1 MPRGGEF
8 EDWSGSACAVNE
20 FTGERVIP
28 GEVNDDL
35 WAEHVSRYAFAARY
49 APGKDALDIGCGAG
63 YGTAEL
69 AHHAQAVF
77 GIDVADDALR
87 YARTHYTLP
96 HAHFVRASAAALPFG
111 DGSFDVVTAFEV
123 IEHLSDWRA
132 LLAEARRALRRDGVF
147 FVSTPNKSYYAESR
161 QKDGP
166 NPFHIHEFTFDE
178 FETALAEFFPGV
190 SIFLQNWSESIIF
203 SPDKPFSTKLDV
215 CVDSNSGSHD
225 SAHFFL
231 AMCWT
236 HAHPEPRGFVYSPK
250 ASNLLRERERH
261 IRLLEGELAQT
272 QQWLHIATAERDALI
287 ELHAAQQQQLEQSN
301 RWAQKLD
308 ADWKAVVERVAHVQE
323 ELRAAQA
330 RAVEVAAAYA
340 RKVGELEDENRQ
352 KTRWALDTERRLSA
366 DLAAR
371 CDELAQTV
379 SFLDRA
385 EATVVERTVWAQRV
399 QARLDQLEPQL
410 QMIRQSRWVKLGR
423 TLGLGPRVEG

>member
-1 MPRGGEF
+1 V
-8 EDWSGSACAVNE
+8 SE

-49 APGKDALDIGCGAG
+49 APGKCALDIGCGAG

-69 AHHAQAVF
+69 AHHTRAVF
-77 GIDVADDALR
+77 GIDVAEDALR
-87 YARTHYTLP
+87 YARKHYALQ
-96 HAHFVRASAAALPFG
+96 HAHYARASASALPFG
-111 DGSFDVVTAFEV
+111 DGSFDIATAFEV

-132 LLAEARRALRRDGVF
+132 LLAEARRVLRRDGVF

-166 NPFHIHEFTFDE
+166 NPFHVHEFEFDE
-178 FETALAEFFPGV
+178 FEGALAEFFPRV
-190 SIFLQNWSESIIF
+190 SIFLQNWSESMLF
-203 SPDKPFSTKLDV
+203 SPDKSFLPPFDARIDST
-215 CVDSNSGSHD
+215 SGSHD

-236 HAHPEPRGFVYSPK
+236 DARPEPRGFVYSPR
-250 ASNLLRERERH
+250 ASNLLREREGH
-261 IRLLEGELAQT
+261 IRLLEEELAQT
-272 QQWLHIATAERDALI
+272 QQWLHIATAERSALI
-287 ELHAAQQQQLEQSN
+287 ELHAEQKQHLEQSN

-308 ADWKAVVERVAHVQE
+308 ADWKTVVARVAQVQE
-323 ELRAAQA
+323 ELQAAQA
-330 RAVEVAAAYA
+330 RAAEVAVAYA
-340 RKVGELEDENRQ
+340 RKVGELEEENRQ
-352 KTRWALDTERRLSA
+352 KTAWAIDTERRLSA

-371 CDELAQTV
+371 CGELAQTV
-379 SFLDRA
+379 GFLDRA
-385 EATVVERTVWAQRV
+385 EATIAERTLWAQRV

-423 TLGLGPRVEG
+423 TLGLGPQVEG

>member
-1 MPRGGEF
+1 
-8 EDWSGSACAVNE
+8 VNE

-49 APGKDALDIGCGAG
+49 APGKDALDIGCGTG

-69 AHHAQAVF
+69 EHHARAVF

-87 YARTHYTLP
+87 YARTHYALP
-96 HAHFVRASAAALPFG
+96 HAHFTRASASALPFG
-111 DGSFDVVTAFEV
+111 DGSFDLATAFEV

-132 LLAEARRALRRDGVF
+132 LLAEARRVLRRDGVL

-161 QKDGP
+161 HKDGP
-166 NPFHIHEFTFDE
+166 NPFHVHEFTFSE
-178 FETALAEFFPGV
+178 FETTLAEFFPGV
-190 SIFLQNWSESIIF
+190 SIFLQNWSESILF
-203 SPDKPFSTKLDV
+203 SPEKSLGPRLDACIHST
-215 CVDSNSGSHD
+215 SGSHD
-225 SAHFFL
+225 TAHFFL

-236 HAHPEPRGFVYSPK
+236 HAHPEPRGFVYTPR

-261 IRLLEGELAQT
+261 IHLLEGELAQT
-272 QQWLHIATAERDALI
+272 KDWLHIATAERDAMI
-287 ELHAAQQQQLEQSN
+287 ALHAAQKELLEQSN
-301 RWAQKLD
+301 RWAEKLD
-308 ADWKAVVERVAHVQE
+308 ADWKAVVARVAEVQE

-330 RAVEVAAAYA
+330 RAIEVAAAYA

-352 KTRWALDTERRLSA
+352 KTTWAIDTERRLSA
-366 DLAAR
+366 DLASK

-379 SFLDRA
+379 AFLDRA
-385 EATVVERTVWAQRV
+385 EATVTERTLWAQRV

-410 QMIRQSRWVKLGR
+410 QMIRESRWVKLGR
-423 TLGLGPRVEG
+423 TLGLGPQVEG

>member
-1 MPRGGEF
+1 V
-8 EDWSGSACAVNE
+8 SE

-49 APGKDALDIGCGAG
+49 APGKDALDIGCGVG

-69 AHHAQAVF
+69 AYHARAVF

-87 YARTHYTLP
+87 YARTHYALQ
-96 HAHFVRASAAALPFG
+96 HAHYARASASALPFA
-111 DGSFDVVTAFEV
+111 DSSFDVATAFEV

-132 LLAEARRALRRDGVF
+132 LLTEARRVLRRDGVF

-166 NPFHIHEFTFDE
+166 NPFHVHEFEFDE

-190 SIFLQNWSESIIF
+190 SIFLQNWSESMLF
-203 SPDKPFSTKLDV
+203 SPDRSFLPPFDARIDST
-215 CVDSNSGSHD
+215 SGSHD

-236 HAHPEPRGFVYSPK
+236 DAHPEPRGFVYSPR

-261 IRLLEGELAQT
+261 IRLLEGELAETQT
-272 QQWLHIATAERDALI
+272 WLRTATDERDAMI
-287 ELHAAQQQQLEQSN
+287 ELHAAQQQHLEQSN

-308 ADWKAVVERVAHVQE
+308 ADWKTVVARVAQVQE
-323 ELRAAQA
+323 ELRVAQA

-340 RKVGELEDENRQ
+340 LKVGELEDENRQ
-352 KTRWALDTERRLSA
+352 KTAWAIDIERRLSA

-379 SFLDRA
+379 GFLDRA
-385 EATVVERTVWAQRV
+385 EATVVERTLWAQRV
-399 QARLDQLEPQL
+399 QARLNQLEPQL
-410 QMIRQSRWVKLGR
+410 QMIRESRWVKLGR
-423 TLGLGPRVEG
+423 TLGLGPQVEG

>member
-1 MPRGGEF
+1 V
-8 EDWSGSACAVNE
+8 SE

-49 APGKDALDIGCGAG
+49 APGKYALDIGCGAG

-69 AHHAQAVF
+69 ADHARMVF
-77 GIDVADDALR
+77 GIDVADDAMR
-87 YARTHYTLP
+87 YARTHYPLP
-96 HAHFVRASAAALPFG
+96 HAHFTQASATALPFA
-111 DGSFDVVTAFEV
+111 DGSFDVATAFEV
-123 IEHLSDWRA
+123 IEHLTDWRA
-132 LLAEARRALRRDGVF
+132 LLMEARRVLRRDGVL

-166 NPFHIHEFTFDE
+166 NPFHVHEFTFDE

-190 SIFLQNWSESIIF
+190 SIFLQNWSESIVF
-203 SPDKPFSTKLDV
+203 SPEKSFLPKLDARL
-215 CVDSNSGSHD
+215 DSTSGSHD
-225 SAHFFL
+225 TAHFFL
-231 AMCWT
+231 AMCWMDT
-236 HAHPEPRGFVYSPK
+236 RPEPRAFVYSPK

-272 QQWLHIATAERDALI
+272 QQWLETTTSERDTMIALHV
-287 ELHAAQQQQLEQSN
+287 EQQRQLEQSN
-301 RWAQKLD
+301 HWARRLD
-308 ADWKAVVERVAHVQE
+308 SDWKAALERVVQVQD
-323 ELRAAQA
+323 ELQA
-330 RAVEVAAAYA
+330 VAAGYA
-340 RKVGELEDENRQ
+340 HKVGELEKENRQ
-352 KTRWALDTERRLSA
+352 KTEWAIDTERRLSA

-379 SFLDRA
+379 GFLDRA
-385 EATVVERTVWAQRV
+385 EATVVERTLWAQRV

-423 TLGLGPRVEG
+423 TLGLGPQVEG